1 MIKRSDFYQ
10 LLTDVLGAIP
20 VHPDYVPATAELPAV
35 SYLHITS
42 QLGERPID
50 GGLDLRGDSWQ
61 VEVLASTRDE
71 VDQIIGKIEAL
82 DNTQASGF
90 QRIVV
95 LSQRDDP
102 AAPDINYRRSFI
114 DLSTTNRSANS

>member
-10 LLTDVLGAIP
+10 LLADVLGPIP
-20 VHPDYVPATAELPAV
+20 VHPDYIPATATLPAV

-61 VEVLASTRDE
+61 VEVLASTRDA

-82 DNTQASGF
+82 DNTQSSVF